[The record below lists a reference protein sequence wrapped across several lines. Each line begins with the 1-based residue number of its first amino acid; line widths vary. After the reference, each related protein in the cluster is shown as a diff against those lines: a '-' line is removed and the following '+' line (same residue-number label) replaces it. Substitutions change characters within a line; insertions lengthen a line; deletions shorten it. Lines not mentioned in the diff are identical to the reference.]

1 MVSRKASLFLFGIA
15 VAACARVQ
23 AQARP
28 EAPEYDVK
36 EHYTKYE
43 YRIAMR
49 DGVRLFTAV
58 DVPKDLL
65 FMETGPQAESLSHA
79 RVTLRLLFH

>member
-23 AQARP
+23 AQTRP

-36 EHYTKYE
+36 EHFTKYK

-49 DGVRLFTAV
+49 DGVRPFTAV
-58 DVPKDLL
+58 YVPKDGARGRRPGGLL
-65 FMETGPQAESLSHA
+65 QRF
-79 RVTLRLLFH
+79 